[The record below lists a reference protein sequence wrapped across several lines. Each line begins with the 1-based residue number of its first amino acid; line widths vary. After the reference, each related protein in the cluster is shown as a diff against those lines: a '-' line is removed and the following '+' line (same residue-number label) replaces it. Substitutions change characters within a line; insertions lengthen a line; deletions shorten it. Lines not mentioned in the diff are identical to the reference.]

1 MFRKSDPD
9 GYVEALKGVSRK
21 TMVYGGNTLLTE
33 FGLAKGGCCCGLESV

>member
-1 MFRKSDPD
+1 MRGNLYARLGGSVFRKSDPA

-33 FGLAKGGCCCGLESV
+33 FG